1 MAKDKRPGD
10 SVTASDRHSD
20 PGVEIPAWLPPV
32 LYGVATL
39 FLFRSFVFS
48 DAMLFGSDTASLGYM
63 AREFY
68 ANAVK
73 GGGGFP
79 LWNPIILGGT
89 PFIESLAGGD
99 SLYPPSAILL
109 FLMSPHRALGWKL
122 IWHVFFAGLFMYG
135 WIRCLGLSRASAM
148 LAGLA
153 YSLAP
158 FMVSLVHGGQD
169 GKIFVMSL
177 TPLMFWA
184 TESFFRRPNSARF
197 AALSLVIGGIIL
209 TTHFQTAYFLF
220 GGVGAYALFRT
231 LQIWRQGDGGKGA
244 EGSGD
249 ESTPPVESGGGSRRA
264 LVRFGAFMIAAV
276 LGAGIAAVQLVPASS
291 YVVDH
296 SRRTSTTTQAEGE
309 EAIAYSSSWSL
320 HPEEIVGLVVPEFVG
335 VSEAEADW
343 ARGTYWGRNV
353 FKGNHEYGGLVV
365 LLLAA
370 VSFFG
375 APRRHL
381 RYFLAGLG
389 GFALL
394 FCLGG
399 HTPVWRLTYELIPGI
414 SLFRAPSLA
423 IFIFGF
429 STATLAAFGVERLLH
444 LSREGSEAEWTR
456 PGRFLWLATGV
467 LVLGLL
473 LAAAGTLT
481 DLWTGVMY
489 RDIPE
494 RSVEVLG
501 AAQPFILRGF
511 MVAVLLATATAGVA
525 WGLRTARLAPLG
537 AVTVLVFLIGGD
549 LIRVDTAFIRST
561 DFELFRGADP
571 NIDMLLERQRTE
583 EPFRVFSIGQSLNG
597 QDVRPGMFGLELA
610 AGHHPNDLARYRDL
624 IGMVGSSLPINLVSS
639 ANVLRILN
647 VRYILWPDR
656 LGTPEDQELPAPI
669 TDNLELIS
677 QTTIGGRPYESVYRF
692 TDLPR
697 ARLVGEAVVLPDD
710 QAVPFMLSGSFDPA
724 MQVVLD
730 APPPIELSGGAIEG
744 GVEWVE
750 RGNNS
755 MRLQVTADRAG
766 LLVLADNWFPA
777 WRARVDGGDV
787 PVLRAN
793 HTLRAVP
800 VTAGVHEVE
809 LFYASPQLR
818 WSLQLTVLSLLLVSA
833 PPCVRWLR
841 TRSGRGA
848 LSP

>member
-1 MAKDKRPGD
+1 MSKDKRIDGTGTAPGRRRG
-10 SVTASDRHSD
+10 A
-20 PGVEIPAWLPPV
+20 GGEIPAWLPPV

-39 FLFRSFVFS
+39 FLFRTFVFS

-73 GGGGFP
+73 SGGEFP

-109 FLMSPHRALGWKL
+109 FLLSPHRALGWKL
-122 IWHVFFAGLFMYG
+122 VWHVFFAGLFMYG
-135 WIRCLGLSRASAM
+135 WIRCLGLSRAAAL

-153 YSLAP
+153 YGLAP
-158 FMVSLVHGGQD
+158 FMVSLVLGGQD
-169 GKIFVMSL
+169 GKIFVTSL

-184 TESFFRRPNSARF
+184 TESFFRRPTPTR
-197 AALSLVIGGIIL
+197 AAYLSLVVGGVIL

-231 LQIWRQGDGGKGA
+231 VQLWRQGRQ
-244 EGSGD
+244 EGSERETANPG
-249 ESTPPVESGGGSRRA
+249 TSGLGAMSR
-264 LVRFGAFMIAAV
+264 FSAFLIAAV
-276 LGAGIAAVQLVPASS
+276 LGAGIAAVQLVPASA

-309 EAIAYSSSWSL
+309 EAVAYSSSWSL
-320 HPEEIVGLVVPEFVG
+320 HPEEIAGLVVPEFVG
-335 VSEAEADW
+335 VSGAEADW
-343 ARGTYWGRNV
+343 ARGTYWGRNG

-365 LLLAA
+365 LLLAG

-375 APRRHL
+375 GPRRHL

-423 IFIFGF
+423 IFLFGF
-429 STATLAAFGVERLLH
+429 CTATLMALGVERLLD

-456 PGRFLWLATGV
+456 PGRFLWGASGM

-473 LAAAGTLT
+473 LAAAGTLPG
-481 DLWTGVMY
+481 LWTSLMY

-494 RSVEVLG
+494 RSMEILG
-501 AAQPFILRGF
+501 VAQPFIVRGF
-511 MVAVLLATATAGVA
+511 MVAVLLAAATAGVA
-525 WGLRTARLAPLG
+525 WGLRTARLAPAG
-537 AVTVLVFLIGGD
+537 AVVVLALLIGGD
-549 LIRVDTAFIRST
+549 LFRVDTAFIATT

-583 EPFRVFSIGQSLNG
+583 EPFRVFSLGQSLNG

-610 AGHHPNDLARYRDL
+610 GGHHPNDLARYREV
-624 IGMVGSSLPINLVSS
+624 IGMVGSSLPVNLVSS
-639 ANVLRILN
+639 ANVLRMLN

-656 LGTPEDQELPAPI
+656 LGTPDDQGLPAPV
-669 TDNLELIS
+669 TDNLELVG

-697 ARLVGEAVVLPDD
+697 ARLVGEAVVLPDE
-710 QAVPFMLSGSFDPA
+710 QAVPFMLSERFDPA
-724 MQVVLD
+724 TQVVLG
-730 APPPIELSGGAIEG
+730 APPPIELPGGRVEG
-744 GVEWVE
+744 SVEWIE
-750 RGNNS
+750 RANNR
-755 MRLQVTADRAG
+755 MRLRVTADRAG
-766 LLVLADNWFPA
+766 LLVVADNWFPA
-777 WRARVDGGDV
+777 WRALVDDEDA

-800 VTAGVHEVE
+800 VPAGVHEVE
-809 LFYASPQLR
+809 LFYASEQLR
-818 WSLQLTVLSLLLVSA
+818 WSLRLTILSLVLVLLLPLGQWIRS
-833 PPCVRWLR
+833 R
-841 TRSGRGA
+841 TRAADDSA
-848 LSP
+848 

>member
-1 MAKDKRPGD
+1 MGKEKELDD
-10 SVTASDRHSD
+10 SGGASHRSV
-20 PGVEIPAWLPPV
+20 GAELEIPSWLPPL
-32 LYGVATL
+32 LYGVVTL
-39 FLFRSFVFS
+39 FLFRAFVFS

-68 ANAVK
+68 VNAVK

-109 FLMSPHRALGWKL
+109 FLMDQHRALGWKL
-122 IWHVFFAGLFMYG
+122 VWHIFFAGVFMFG
-135 WIRCLGLSRASAM
+135 WIRCLGLSRGSAL

-153 YSLAP
+153 YGLAP

-184 TESFFRRPNSARF
+184 TESFFLRSTPGRF
-197 AALSLVIGGIIL
+197 AVLSLVIGGIIL
-209 TTHFQTAYFLF
+209 TTHFQTAFFLF

-231 LQIWRQGDGGKGA
+231 VQLWHQGAAPDTGKRTAAGH
-244 EGSGD
+244 GRSGR
-249 ESTPPVESGGGSRRA
+249 TA
-264 LVRFGAFMIAAV
+264 LTRFGAFLVAAV

-296 SRRTSTTTQAEGE
+296 SRRTSTTTQAVGQ

-320 HPEEIVGLVVPEFVG
+320 HPEEIVGLIVPEFVG
-335 VSEAEADW
+335 VSNAESGW
-343 ARGTYWGRNV
+343 AQNTYWGRNV

-375 APRRHL
+375 GRRRNL
-381 RYFLAGLG
+381 RYFFGGLG

-399 HTPVWRLTYELIPGI
+399 HTPVWRVTYELIPGI

-423 IFIFGF
+423 IFLFGF
-429 STATLAAFGVERLLH
+429 CTATLMAFGVERLFH
-444 LSREGSEAEWTR
+444 LSKEGSETQWIA
-456 PGRFLWLATGV
+456 PGRFLWGACGV
-467 LVLGLL
+467 LLVGLL
-473 LAAAGTLT
+473 LAASGILT
-481 DLWTGVMY
+481 NLWTSVLY

-494 RSVEVLG
+494 RSVEILG
-501 AAQPFILRGF
+501 NSEPFILQGF
-511 MVAVLLATATAGVA
+511 MVAVLLAAATAGVA
-525 WGLRTARLAPLG
+525 WGLRTARLAPVG
-537 AVTVLVFLIGGD
+537 AVVALVLLIGGD
-549 LIRVDTAFIRST
+549 LARIDTAFIRTT

-571 NIDMLLERQRTE
+571 NIDLLLERQRTE
-583 EPFRVFSIGQSLNG
+583 EPFRVFSLGQALNG

-610 AGHHPNDLARYRDL
+610 GGHHPNDLARYRDV
-624 IGMVGSSLPINLVSS
+624 IGMVGSSLPVNLVGS
-639 ANVLRILN
+639 ANVLQILN
-647 VRYILWPDR
+647 VRYIMWPDR
-656 LGTPEDQELPAPI
+656 LGTPEDQGLPVAV
-669 TDNLELIS
+669 TDNLELVS

-697 ARLVGEAVVLPDD
+697 ARLLGDAVVLPDD
-710 QAVPFMLSGSFDPA
+710 QAVPFMLSEDFDPVV
-724 MQVVLD
+724 QVVLD
-730 APPPIELSGGAIEG
+730 APPPIELSGESVEG
-744 GVEWVE
+744 SVEWLE
-750 RGNNS
+750 RGNNR
-755 MRLQVTADRAG
+755 MRLRVTADRPA
-766 LLVLADNWFPA
+766 LVVLADNWFPA
-777 WRARVDGGDV
+777 WRARVDDNDA

-800 VTAGVHEVE
+800 VPAGEHEVE
-809 LFYASPQLR
+809 LYYESAQLK
-818 WSLQLTVLSLLLVSA
+818 WSLQLTVLSLMMVALL
-833 PPCVRWLR
+833 PGLHWIRN
-841 TRSGRGA
+841 RSRGGDH
-848 LSP
+848 PG